1 MKRLKYIFT
10 ILLAST
16 MFYACEDFLDVK
28 PSKSTSVVIETGEHI
43 NALLNYYTVYY
54 AENSPWLTNASDDN
68 ACSTAWY
75 DIVGTKSDAFS
86 INALSYATW
95 NKDFIP
101 TLTDITWTAE
111 YKKIF
116 YANTV
121 LEKADKVSG
130 LTSEE
135 RENIKREARF
145 IRAYSMWY
153 LAQIYCLPYVA
164 GNEDKQGIVL
174 KSSTYFDESVKRAT
188 LKQTYDFIEDDL
200 EEALKIETPLKKI
213 GATNKYTTIRA
224 NKAAVNGFAARYY
237 LYRNDYANALKYAD
251 IALQAH
257 NQLVDYNT
265 EMSYMA
271 SCPTYTINGET
282 HTIEV
287 PYTYEGS
294 ANKVNEYM
302 LEWKELTYLRMAQ
315 DNNWWYM
322 PSDELL
328 ALYDKDYDLRYKYHI
343 VENFSYINTI
353 NTPLPAY
360 TFFWKDRIPSGPTT
374 AEMLLIKAECQ
385 ARLSSNTTDAMA
397 TVNKLRA
404 VRMDKTAPASVIN
417 LAATSQEDAVKKILE
432 ERRRE
437 MPFVCRFMDI
447 RRLNSND
454 CSYDDPGDIKKTFY
468 DFSLAN
474 INVSSTKTYT
484 LEKNSPLYA
493 CPLPETE
500 FVASDYVIDQNIY

>member
-1 MKRLKYIFT
+1 MKQFKYIFT
-10 ILLAST
+10 LLLAST
-16 MFYACEDFLDVK
+16 MLVACEDFLDVK
-28 PSKSTSVVIETGEHI
+28 PSKSESVVIETGDHL
-43 NALLNYYTVYY
+43 NALLNYYSVYY
-54 AENSPWLTNASDDN
+54 LEESPWLTTASDDYG
-68 ACSTAWY
+68 CSTDWY
-75 DIVGTKSDAFS
+75 DITGNKSEGFTIAS
-86 INALSYATW
+86 LSHATW

-101 TLTDITWTAE
+101 TLTDRTWTAE
-111 YKKIF
+111 YLKIF

-135 RENIKREARF
+135 RELVKREARF

-174 KSSTYFDESVKRAT
+174 KSSTHFDESVKRAT

-200 EEALKIETPLKKI
+200 EEALKIDTPLQKI
-213 GATNKYTTIRA
+213 GGTNKYNTIRA

-237 LYRNDYANALKYAD
+237 LYRNDYENALKYAN

-257 NQLVDYNT
+257 NELVDYNT
-265 EMSYMA
+265 EMRYMD
-271 SCPTYTINGET
+271 SNPTYTVNGQSET
-282 HTIEV
+282 IV
-287 PYTYEGS
+287 CPYTYEGS
-294 ANKVNEYM
+294 ANNVNDYM
-302 LEWKELTYLRMAQ
+302 LEWKELTYFRMFQ

-328 ALYDKDYDLRYKYHI
+328 ALYDKEYDLRYKYHI
-343 VENFSYINTI
+343 VENFSYINAVDVA
-353 NTPLPAY
+353 LPAY
-360 TFFWKDRIPSGPTT
+360 IFFWKDRIPSGPTT
-374 AEMLLIKAECQ
+374 SEMLLIKAECQ
-385 ARLSSNTTDAMA
+385 ARLSSNTTEAMN
-397 TVNKLRA
+397 TINTLRA
-404 VRMDKTAPASVIN
+404 ARMDKTAPASVIN
-417 LAATSQEDAVKKILE
+417 LTATSQEDAVKKILE

-454 CSYDDPGDIKKTFY
+454 CSYDDPGDITKTFY
-468 DFSLAN
+468 EFSLVN
-474 INVSSTKTYT
+474 INSSVKKTYT

>member
-1 MKRLKYIFT
+1 MKRFKYILT
-10 ILLAST
+10 LLLAST
-16 MFYACEDFLDVK
+16 VFFACDDFLDVK
-28 PSKSTSVVIETGEHI
+28 PSKSTSVVIETGEHV
-43 NALLNYYTVYY
+43 NALLNYYDVYY
-54 AENSPWLTNASDDN
+54 LENSPWLAVGSDDYD
-68 ACSTAWY
+68 CSTTGY
-75 DIVGTKSDAFS
+75 DIVGTNSDAYTTES
-86 INALSYATW
+86 LSYATW

-101 TLTDITWTAE
+101 TLTDKTWTAE

-130 LTSEE
+130 LTAEE
-135 RENIKREARF
+135 RELIKREARF

-188 LKQTYDFIEDDL
+188 LKQTYDFIETDL
-200 EEALKIETPLKKI
+200 AEALKIETPLKKI
-213 GATNKYTTIRA
+213 GTTGRYNTIRA

-237 LYRNDYANALKYAD
+237 LYRNDYANALKYAE

-257 NQLVDYNT
+257 NELVDYNT
-265 EMSYMA
+265 EMRYMD
-271 SCPTYTINGET
+271 SKTTVTINGKDET
-282 HTIEV
+282 VEF
-287 PYTYEGS
+287 PYTYEGG

-302 LEWKELTYLRMAQ
+302 LEWKELTYLRMFS
-315 DNNWWYM
+315 DENWWYM
-322 PSDELL
+322 PSEELL
-328 ALYDKDYDLRYKYHI
+328 ALYDKEHDLRYKYHI
-343 VENFSYINTI
+343 VENFSYIHNIGTA
-353 NTPLPAY
+353 LPAY

-385 ARLSSNTTDAMA
+385 ARLNSNTADAMA

-404 VRMDKTAPASVIN
+404 ARMDKTAPADVIN
-417 LAATSQEDAVKKILE
+417 LTASSQEDAVKKILQ

-454 CSYDDPGDIKKTFY
+454 CSYDDPGDITKTFY
-468 DFSLAN
+468 DFSLVS
-474 INVSSTKTYT
+474 INSGSTKTYT
-484 LEKNSPLYA
+484 LSKNSTLYA

-500 FVASDYVIDQNIY
+500 FVASYYVIDQNIY